1 MIPATAATRRAN
13 RSTAKSVLHVF
24 IVFAFVTSLSG
35 CAGRRGMLIMGT
47 RDPMAKAPR
56 LSCGSD
62 PQMEEVVA
70 HLNRTTDR
78 LQSWRASNVK
88 IRTKGVPVTLSG
100 QLAVEKMHRVRLV
113 VSSPLGTEFDLGSND
128 QRFWVWSRQPEPAFV
143 TCKHENIDAVRQSYG
158 VPFEPSWLME
168 ALGVSPL
175 PTSGVQLEMLPTK
188 EELRLV
194 QQFYSAHGKPLRRVV
209 LVNLKKGGII
219 TEHSL
224 YDYNGAPIAI
234 AKLGA
239 HHYDK
244 GIVLPHRIELN
255 WPGNDLSVTM
265 DLGKVDINPTSIPS
279 QVFEMQEHRGCEM
292 IQLDADLPQRRLAV
306 RPEGREGLEGLEA
319 LESYDEGPMHNAP
332 AEFSGHDDD
341 RDHVLPEAPVGR
353 ARLSF
358 DDSAA
363 ESDAVSEQETEDW
376 EWAQ

>member
-1 MIPATAATRRAN
+1 MICMTAAN
-13 RSTAKSVLHVF
+13 RSVNWHSARSILCIAVL
-24 IVFAFVTSLSG
+24 IVTLMSLSG
-35 CAGRRGMLIMGT
+35 CAGRRGLLAMGAK
-47 RDPMAKAPR
+47 DPMAKAPR

-62 PQMEEVVA
+62 PRMEEVVA
-70 HLNRTTDR
+70 HLNRNTER
-78 LQSWRASNVK
+78 LHSWQANNVK

-100 QLAVEKMHRVRLV
+100 QLAVEKMRRIRLV

-128 QRFWVWSRQPEPAFV
+128 DQFWIWSRQPDPTFV

-158 VPFEPSWLME
+158 VPFEPGWLME

-209 LVNLKKGGII
+209 LVNLKKGGIV

-239 HHYDK
+239 HHYDQ
-244 GIVLPHRIELN
+244 GIVLPHRVELN
-255 WPGNDLSVTM
+255 WPANELSVTM
-265 DLGKVDINPTSIPS
+265 DLGRVDINPTSIS
-279 QVFEMQEHRGCEM
+279 SRVFEMQERRGCEI

-306 RPEGREGLEGLEA
+306 RPEGREGLDA
-319 LESYDEGPMHNAP
+319 YDDGPMHNDP
-332 AEFSGHDDD
+332 VEEFGREED
-341 RDHVLPEAPVGR
+341 RDHISPEAPVGR
-353 ARLSF
+353 ARLSL
-358 DDSAA
+358 DDLDEEA
-363 ESDAVSEQETEDW
+363 ETVSGAEAEDW
-376 EWAQ
+376 DWAK